1 MKIFL
6 ILLFF
11 SSLNFLYS
19 QVEGLNPLTKNPH
32 IEESNLNKKTKK
44 TTTFDST
51 FIYIYDTLNLPFYDE
66 FCTNKIQKYS
76 QNYTDND
83 VYFDKKYKLLKSD
96 NVTPFSKNDKF
107 SSNPTYRKTYSID
120 GLTHNDIPLSIIQIN
135 IGELNSY
142 PVQYV
147 NSNVYPA
154 YNIIDSLGVLN
165 DKPDTIDLLL
175 NQIDILQDSAIQ
187 FFKPINDPNSLWV
200 DNKAYHNFHFGYLPW
215 SLGVMT
221 FDGLDERGRAYE
233 IGTTSADYADYLTSK
248 PLNLSTYSASDSLYL
263 SFLYQCGGY
272 GEEPD
277 STDSLI
283 LEFYNKSLDR
293 WEWIW
298 SINGNSNF
306 KDFKVGHI
314 LIQDLKY
321 LKKGFKFRFKNYG
334 QKSGGYD
341 HFNIDFVYLR
351 ANSAKQDTLFRDF
364 AWVYPINSLISDY
377 TSVPWD
383 HYKNNYT
390 GKMSSNVNLV
400 IRNNNN
406 IPSNTSANNEIKIKY
421 NGILE
426 STFSISG
433 NMLSNGDLNYQPRT
447 TYSSTHIFTGG
458 YHFDE
463 SKQGTKNTFEITGIV
478 SSPFGSNLPNYKQN
492 DTTYSSQK
500 FENYYSYDDGSAE
513 AAYGIIGKQSNLA
526 VQFTPYES
534 DSLIG
539 IQTCFVESATDVSK
553 KLFLLNIWKDNNGV
567 PGELIYEDDL
577 YSPRTPMYEYENNSF
592 HKYYFQ
598 NNKKIKVNGPFYIGW
613 RQFDSERLNIGFDKN
628 IINNTKNF
636 YSLDKG
642 VSWINSEVKGSVMIR
657 PIFSTSMDAELGI
670 NDKIDV
676 FNEYRIYPNPT
687 NSLLS
692 INGEFES
699 IELYTLEGKILLT
712 SNEKVI
718 NLEEFTNGIYL
729 LKINGRNNKTF
740 KIIKN

>member
-1 MKIFL
+1 MKIFI
-6 ILLFF
+6 ILLFL
-11 SSLNFLYS
+11 SSLNFVYS

-32 IEESNLNKKTKK
+32 VKGNNIEKRTKN

-51 FIYIYDTLNLPFYDE
+51 FIYIYDTLNLPFFDE
-66 FCTNKIQKYS
+66 FSTNKIQKYS
-76 QNYTDND
+76 KNYTDND
-83 VYFDKKYKLLKSD
+83 VYFDKKYKILKSD
-96 NVTPFSKNDKF
+96 NITPYSKDDKF

-120 GLTHNDIPLSIIQIN
+120 GLTHTDIPLPTIQIN
-135 IGELNSY
+135 IGEFNKY
-142 PVQYV
+142 PVQYI

-165 DKPDTIDLLL
+165 DKPDTIDLVL
-175 NQIDILQDSAIQ
+175 NQIDIIQDSAVQ
-187 FFKPINDPNSLWV
+187 FFKPIIDANSLWI

-221 FDGLDERGRAYE
+221 FDGLDENGKAYE
-233 IGTTSADYADYLTSK
+233 LGTNSADYADYLTSK
-248 PLNLSTYSASDSLYL
+248 PLNLSTYTLSDSLYL

-298 SINGNSNF
+298 SVKGNSNF

-314 LIQDLKY
+314 LIKDLKY
-321 LKKGFKFRFKNYG
+321 YQKGFKFRFKNFG
-334 QKSGGYD
+334 QKSGGFD
-341 HFNIDFVYLR
+341 HFNLDYVHLR
-351 ANSAKQDTLFRDF
+351 NLSGYRDTLFKDF
-364 AWVYPINSLISDY
+364 SWIYPPSSILKDY

-383 HYKNNYT
+383 HYKDVNVN
-390 GKMSSNVNLV
+390 KMSEQSEIS
-400 IRNNNN
+400 IRNGSNIQENNSLPGKLEIYYNN
-406 IPSNTSANNEIKIKY
+406 ILEGSFQ
-421 NGILE
+421 IL
-426 STFSISG
+426 G
-433 NMLSNGDLNYQPRT
+433 NSLSNGSLNYEPRT
-447 TYSSTHIFTGG
+447 IYTSLHDFSN
-458 YHFDE
+458 
-463 SKQGTKNTFEITGIV
+463 GTKFNPTKNGNKQFFRIK
-478 SSPFGSNLPNYKQN
+478 GSIEAQFPNYDQN
-492 DTTYSSQK
+492 DTVNSLQY
-500 FENYYSYDDGSAE
+500 FGNYYSYDDGTAE

-553 KLFLLNIWKDNNGV
+553 KLFLLNIWNDNNGE

-577 YSPRTPMYEYENNSF
+577 YSPRTPMYESENNSF
-592 HKYYFQ
+592 HNYYFH
-598 NNKKIKVNGPFYIGW
+598 NNKKIKVEGPFYIGW

-642 VSWINSEVKGSVMIR
+642 VSWSNSEVKGSIMIR
-657 PIFSTSMDAELGI
+657 PIFSTSMDVELGI
-670 NDKIDV
+670 NEAPNSIID
-676 FNEYRIYPNPT
+676 YKIYPNPT
-687 NSLLS
+687 KSFLS
-692 INGEFES
+692 IIGDFNYLELHSLDGKLLFKS
-699 IELYTLEGKILLT
+699 IEKE
-712 SNEKVI
+712 I
-718 NLEEFTNGIYL
+718 NLEEYTNGVYL
-729 LKINGRNNKTF
+729 LKIFGESNKTF